1 MSEENVILRD
11 AKLAIILEK
20 LYTKLDMILTKVR
33 SMENRLDM
41 LECKIDALSHWE

>member
-33 SMENRLDM
+33 SMENRLD
-41 LECKIDALSHWE
+41 IDRRFEPLGVRVY